1 VIVTT
6 MLPILIIPDHT
17 TESDEGPRFE
27 ESPSGPQYCFTPGV
41 WKRPRRTGGRV
52 KVRLG
57 RVIEIR
63 HPLPFV
69 THVNHSAP
77 ASLQDCD
84 QFLKVLLRR
93 KADSLGRLE
102 RAELGRVLRTTS
114 SLPVSA
120 LTLSPGTATW
130 LLWAM
135 SWRGVSTARQ
145 IASAPLHAPTLV
157 IQWWASMPGSLC
169 FGPAGQL
176 LRVLGDCA
184 ERLYRFWER
193 VVQRMRASGG
203 YLLTPR
209 LVRFKFKPLIPDL
222 DPIAVMDRSIAKRTF
237 ASLVCESLPTMDNIV
252 VSVDEESI
260 ACEGPQRRNR
270 SGRRQSDTFASA
282 E

>member
-1 VIVTT
+1 
-6 MLPILIIPDHT
+6 MKGL
-17 TESDEGPRFE
+17 
-27 ESPSGPQYCFTPGV
+27 V

-52 KVRLG
+52 RVRLS

-63 HPLPFV
+63 HRLPFV

-93 KADSLGRLE
+93 KADSLGRRE
-102 RAELGRVLRTTS
+102 RAEIGRVLRTTIPV
-114 SLPVSA
+114 PVSA

-145 IASAPLHAPTLV
+145 IASPPLHAPTLI
-157 IQWWASMPGSLC
+157 IQWWASMPGPLC

-184 ERLYRFWER
+184 ERLYRFWGR
-193 VVQRMRASGG
+193 VVQRMRASGW
-203 YLLTPR
+203 YLLNPR
-209 LVRFKFKPLIPDL
+209 LVRFKFKPLIINL
-222 DPIAVMDRSIAKRTF
+222 NPIAVMDCSSANPTF
-237 ASLVCESLPTMDNIV
+237 ASLVCQSLPTMDNIV
-252 VSVDEESI
+252 VSVDEESTTCKG
-260 ACEGPQRRNR
+260 ANGRFQSHRHR
-270 SGRRQSDTFASA
+270 SDSFASA